1 MNREE
6 LREKLKSIV
15 AGQLS
20 INTEDIIDGATLDE
34 LGADSLDR
42 VEVVMKI
49 EEVLDLELNDDEMEK
64 IATFGELV
72 DYIDKAAHSNQ

>member
-6 LREKLKSIV
+6 LRDKLKAIIAS
-15 AGQLS
+15 QLS
-20 INTEDIIDGATLDE
+20 IKPEDIIDGVTFDE

-64 IATFGELV
+64 ISTFAELV
-72 DYIDKAAHSNQ
+72 DYVDRVAQNS

>member
-20 INTEDIIDGATLDE
+20 VSPSDIVDGATLDE

-42 VEVVMKI
+42 VEIVMKI
-49 EEVLDLELNDDEMEK
+49 EEAFDLELNDDDMEK
-64 IATFGELV
+64 ISTFVELV
-72 DYIDKAAHSNQ
+72 DYIDKVMQVAG